1 MILYYKMQQMLW
13 QNAIAVSLKMQ
24 QKFITNYS
32 GFLLQNGRVLLKN
45 KTVITKS
52 GDFMTKC
59 DGYYKMR
66 RLLEYVS
73 V

>member
-1 MILYYKMQQMLW
+1 MLW
-13 QNAIAVSLKMQ
+13 QNAIRRFIKNATKVYYELLRF
-24 QKFITNYS
+24 FITK
-32 GFLLQNGRVLLKN
+32 GRVLLKT

-66 RLLEYVS
+66 RLLEYMS

>member
-1 MILYYKMQQMLW
+1 
-13 QNAIAVSLKMQ
+13 MQ

-66 RLLEYVS
+66 RLLEYMS